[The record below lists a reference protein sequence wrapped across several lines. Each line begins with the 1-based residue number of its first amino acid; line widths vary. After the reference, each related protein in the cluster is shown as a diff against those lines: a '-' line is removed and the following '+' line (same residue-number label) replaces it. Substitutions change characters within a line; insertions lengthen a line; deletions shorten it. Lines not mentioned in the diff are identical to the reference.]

1 MVGGKITASPK
12 AAAKPKAAAPI
23 DAAPEPVAL
32 RKVEGIR
39 KVEVIANPLSGSV
52 GPGVCEEAEA
62 LLAAYDLE
70 VNIQRCEAGKLSQII
85 ASALDSKPDLVI
97 VIAGDGTARA
107 VAEAAGPDGP
117 LVAPLPGGT
126 MNMLPFAIY
135 GQTTWPEALE
145 AILTNGEERCISGGS
160 VEKHSFYV
168 AAILGSPALWARA
181 REAARHGKFWLAV
194 QRARRAAQQAFTGRL
209 RFSLDGAPRDKAEA
223 LTFMCPLV
231 SKAVDSDASGLEAA
245 ALDPSGAVDV
255 FRLAVAAAAGQWRA
269 DPSVNVTLVRQA
281 YAWAGGPIPAIL
293 DGESVRLGRTA
304 LVRFKPN
311 AFRALV
317 PKDTDPKEDAD
328 PKEAA

>member
-1 MVGGKITASPK
+1 MVGGKAPVRR
-12 AAAKPKAAAPI
+12 KPATKKSEAQ
-23 DAAPEPVAL
+23 APEAVKRRAIDG
-32 RKVEGIR
+32 VR

-52 GPGVCEEAEA
+52 GPNACEEAAA
-62 LLAAYDLE
+62 LLEAWDLE
-70 VNIQRCEAGKLSQII
+70 VNVQRCEAGKLGDII
-85 ASALDSKPDLVI
+85 ANALAAKPDLII

-107 VAEAAGPDGP
+107 VAEAAGPNGP

-145 AILTNGEERCISGGS
+145 AILTSGVEKRISGGT

-181 REAARHGKFWLAV
+181 REAARHGKVWLAI
-194 QRARRAAQQAFTGRL
+194 QRARRAAEQAFSGRL
-209 RFSLDGAPRDKAEA
+209 RFTLDGAARQKSEA

-231 SKAVDSDASGLEAA
+231 SKALDNDANGLEAA
-245 ALDPSGAVDV
+245 ALDPTGALDV

-269 DPSVNVTLVRQA
+269 DPSVQVTLAKQA

-317 PKDTDPKEDAD
+317 PRGQGADA
-328 PKEAA
+328 

>member
-1 MVGGKITASPK
+1 MAGGRTR
-12 AAAKPKAAAPI
+12 AKPAAAPRAPKPAP
-23 DAAPEPVAL
+23 AARL
-32 RKVEGIR
+32 KVEGIR

-52 GPGVCEEAEA
+52 GPNACEEATA
-62 LLAAYDLE
+62 LLEAYDLE
-70 VNIQRCEAGKLSQII
+70 VNVQRCQAGKLPEII
-85 ASALDSKPDLVI
+85 AKALSGKPDLVI

-126 MNMLPFAIY
+126 MNMLPYAIY
-135 GQTTWPEALE
+135 GQTTWQEALQ
-145 AILTNGEERCISGGS
+145 AILTDGVEKRISGGT

-181 REAARHGKFWLAV
+181 REAVRHGKLWLAV
-194 QRARRAAQQAFTGRL
+194 QRARRAARQAFSGRL
-209 RFSLDGAPRDKAEA
+209 RFTLDGSGRQKAEA
-223 LTFMCPLV
+223 LAFMCPLV
-231 SKAVDSDASGLEAA
+231 SKAVDSDAVGLEAA
-245 ALDPSGAVDV
+245 ALDPTGALDV

-269 DPSVNVTLVRQA
+269 DPAVQVTLVRQA
-281 YAWAGGPIPAIL
+281 YSWAGGPIPAIL

-317 PKDTDPKEDAD
+317 PRK
-328 PKEAA
+328 AA

>member
-1 MVGGKITASPK
+1 MVGGKTPVRRK
-12 AAAKPKAAAPI
+12 
-23 DAAPEPVAL
+23 PVAKKPVAQTTEVQTL
-32 RKVEGIR
+32 DSEPPVKRKAIDGIR

-52 GPGVCEEAEA
+52 GPNACEEATA
-62 LLAAYDLE
+62 LLEAWDLE
-70 VNIQRCEAGKLSQII
+70 VNVQRCEAGKLSEII
-85 ASALDSKPDLVI
+85 ANALAAKPDLII

-107 VAEAAGPDGP
+107 VAEAAGPSGP

-145 AILTNGEERCISGGS
+145 AILTSGVEKRISGGT

-181 REAARHGKFWLAV
+181 REAARHGKVWLAF
-194 QRARRAAQQAFTGRL
+194 QRARRAADQAFSGRL
-209 RFSLDGAPRDKAEA
+209 RFTLDGAARQKSEA

-231 SKAVDSDASGLEAA
+231 SKALDNDANGLEAA
-245 ALDPSGAVDV
+245 ALDPTGALDV

-269 DPSVNVTLVRQA
+269 APSVQVTLAKQA

-304 LVRFKPN
+304 VIRFKPN

-317 PKDTDPKEDAD
+317 PRGEGADA
-328 PKEAA
+328 

>member
-1 MVGGKITASPK
+1 MTGGETPVRRETETDSS
-12 AAAKPKAAAPI
+12 
-23 DAAPEPVAL
+23 PVAEAA
-32 RKVEGIR
+32 RRSVAGIR

-52 GPGVCEEAEA
+52 GPNACEEASAMLE
-62 LLAAYDLE
+62 AYDLE
-70 VNIQRCEAGKLSQII
+70 VNVQRCESGKLEEII
-85 ASALDSKPDLVI
+85 SRALAAKPDLIV

-135 GQTTWPEALE
+135 GQTTWAEALE
-145 AILTNGEERCISGGS
+145 GILTDGVEKQISGGT

-181 REAARHGKFWLAV
+181 REAARHGKFWLAI

-209 RFSLDGAPRDKAEA
+209 RFTLDGSARQKSEA

-231 SKAVDSDASGLEAA
+231 SKAVDNDTKGLEAA
-245 ALDPSGAVDV
+245 ALDPTGAVDV
-255 FRLAVAAAAGQWRA
+255 FRLGVAAAAGQWRA
-269 DPSVNVTLVRQA
+269 DPSVSVTVVRQA

-304 LVRFKPN
+304 VVRFKPN

-317 PKDTDPKEDAD
+317 PRGVGADA
-328 PKEAA
+328 

>member
-1 MVGGKITASPK
+1 VAGGRTPVRRK
-12 AAAKPKAAAPI
+12 
-23 DAAPEPVAL
+23 AAPETAAPRKRGL
-32 RKVEGIR
+32 RRVEGIR

-52 GPGVCEEAEA
+52 GPNACEEAAA
-62 LLAAYDLE
+62 LLATYDLE
-70 VNIQRCEAGKLSQII
+70 VNVSRCETGKLAEII
-85 ASALDSKPDLVI
+85 AAALAAKPDLII

-107 VAEAAGPDGP
+107 VAEAAGPGGP

-145 AILTNGEERCISGGS
+145 AILTNGEERRISGGT

-181 REAARHGKFWLAV
+181 REAARHGKLWLAV
-194 QRARRAAQQAFTGRL
+194 QRARRAARQAFSGRL
-209 RFSLDGAPRDKAEA
+209 RFSLDGAPRQKAEA
-223 LTFMCPLV
+223 LTFLCPLV

-245 ALDPSGAVDV
+245 ALDPTGAVDV

-281 YAWAGGPIPAIL
+281 YSWAGGPIPAIL

-317 PKDTDPKEDAD
+317 PRALA

>member
-1 MVGGKITASPK
+1 MAGGKTPVQ
-12 AAAKPKAAAPI
+12 AKPAPQRLTRHKAVAP
-23 DAAPEPVAL
+23 APETPAL

-52 GPGVCEEAEA
+52 GPGACEEAA
-62 LLAAYDLE
+62 NLLAAYDLD
-70 VNIQRCEAGKLSQII
+70 VNVQRCEAGKLGEII
-85 ASALDSKPDLVI
+85 ANALAAKPDLII

-107 VAEAAGPDGP
+107 VAEAAGPGGP

-145 AILTNGEERCISGGS
+145 AILTNGVEKRISGGT

-181 REAARHGKFWLAV
+181 REAARHGKFWLAF
-194 QRARRAAQQAFTGRL
+194 QRARRAAEQAFSGRL
-209 RFSLDGAPRDKAEA
+209 RFTLDGAARQKSEA

-245 ALDPSGAVDV
+245 ALDPTGAVDV

-317 PKDTDPKEDAD
+317 PRSNAEG
-328 PKEAA
+328 EAA

>member
-1 MVGGKITASPK
+1 MTGGRAPVRRDTAAK
-12 AAAKPKAAAPI
+12 ATEGEAAATRRPAIAG
-23 DAAPEPVAL
+23 V
-32 RKVEGIR
+32 R

-52 GPGVCEEAEA
+52 GPNACEEAAA
-62 LLAAYDLE
+62 LLEAWDLE
-70 VNIQRCEAGKLSQII
+70 VNVQRCEPGKLPQII
-85 ASALDSKPDLVI
+85 ASALAAKPDLII

-135 GQTTWPEALE
+135 GQTTWTEALE
-145 AILTNGEERCISGGS
+145 AILADGVEKSISGGT

-181 REAARHGKFWLAV
+181 REAARHGKIWLAF
-194 QRARRAAQQAFTGRL
+194 QRARRAAQRAFSGRL
-209 RFSLDGAPRDKAEA
+209 RFTLDGSHRNKAEA

-231 SKAVDSDASGLEAA
+231 SKALDNDADGLEAA
-245 ALDPSGAVDV
+245 ALDPTGALDV

-269 DPSVNVTLVRQA
+269 DPAVNVTLVRQA
-281 YAWAGGPIPAIL
+281 LTWAGGPIPAIL

-304 LVRFKPN
+304 MVRFQPN

-317 PKDTDPKEDAD
+317 PRGRGADA
-328 PKEAA
+328 

>member
-1 MVGGKITASPK
+1 MAGGKTPAGAKSAPK
-12 AAAKPKAAAPI
+12 KPAARKPAVKTPAAKP
-23 DAAPEPVAL
+23 PEVKTPA
-32 RKVEGIR
+32 RMKVDGVR

-52 GPGVCEEAEA
+52 GPNACDEVTAVLEG
-62 LLAAYDLE
+62 YDLE
-70 VNIQRCEAGKLSQII
+70 FNVQSCAGGKLSDVIQRAID
-85 ASALDSKPDLVI
+85 AGPDLII

-107 VAEAAGPDGP
+107 VAEAAGPTGP

-145 AILTNGEERCISGGS
+145 AILTDGVEKVISGGT
-160 VEKHSFYV
+160 VEKYSFYV

-181 REAARHGKFWLAV
+181 REAARHGKIWLAF
-194 QRARRAAQQAFTGRL
+194 QRARHAAGQAFSGRL
-209 RFSLDGAPRDKAEA
+209 RFTLDGNARQKSEA

-231 SKAVDSDASGLEAA
+231 SKALDNDAKGLEAA
-245 ALDPSGAVDV
+245 ALDPTGALDV

-269 DPSVNVTLVRQA
+269 DPSVNVTLIRQA

-304 LVRFKPN
+304 MVRFKPN

-317 PKDTDPKEDAD
+317 PRGQGADA
-328 PKEAA
+328 

>member
-1 MVGGKITASPK
+1 MAGGKAPARKTSP
-12 AAAKPKAAAPI
+12 P
-23 DAAPEPVAL
+23 PEPVAAPAL
-32 RKVEGIR
+32 RRVEGIR

-52 GPGVCEEAEA
+52 GPNAIEEVTAI
-62 LLAAYDLE
+62 LDGYDFEKNVQTCAGGKLTE
-70 VNIQRCEAGKLSQII
+70 IIQRAID
-85 ASALDSKPDLVI
+85 AKPDLII

-107 VAEAAGPDGP
+107 VAEAAGPNGP

-145 AILTNGEERCISGGS
+145 AILTDGEERIISGGM

-181 REAARHGKFWLAV
+181 REAARHGKFWLAI
-194 QRARRAAQQAFTGRL
+194 QRARRAADQAFSGRL
-209 RFSLDGAPRDKAEA
+209 RFTLDGAARDKSEA

-231 SKAVDSDASGLEAA
+231 SKAVDSDAPGLEAA
-245 ALDPSGAVDV
+245 ALDPTGAIDV
-255 FRLAVAAAAGQWRA
+255 FRLAIAAAAGQWRA
-269 DPSVNVTLVRQA
+269 DPAVNVTLVRQA

-317 PKDTDPKEDAD
+317 PSPKDAGAEGPVEE
-328 PKEAA
+328 EAA

>member
-1 MVGGKITASPK
+1 VAGGKTPTRRRPAVEP
-12 AAAKPKAAAPI
+12 
-23 DAAPEPVAL
+23 APEAPAR

-52 GPGVCEEAEA
+52 GAGACEEATA
-62 LLAAYDLE
+62 LLEAYDLE
-70 VNIQRCEAGKLSQII
+70 VNVQRCEAGKLSEII
-85 ASALDSKPDLVI
+85 ARALGNKPDLVI

-126 MNMLPFAIY
+126 MNMLPYAIY
-135 GQTTWPEALE
+135 GQTTWQEALA
-145 AILTNGEERCISGGS
+145 AILEDGQEKRISGGT

-181 REAARHGKFWLAV
+181 REAVRHGQLWLAV
-194 QRARRAAQQAFTGRL
+194 QRARRAAQQAFSGRL
-209 RFSLDGAPRDKAEA
+209 RFTLDGSGRQKAEA

-231 SKAVDSDASGLEAA
+231 SKAVDSDAVGLEAA
-245 ALDPSGAVDV
+245 ALDPTGALDV

-269 DPSVNVTLVRQA
+269 DPAVNVTLVRQA
-281 YAWAGGPIPAIL
+281 YSWAGGPIPAIL

-311 AFRALV
+311 AFRAFV
-317 PKDTDPKEDAD
+317 PR
-328 PKEAA
+328 EAV

>member
-1 MVGGKITASPK
+1 MVGDKTPARRR
-12 AAAKPKAAAPI
+12 AI
-23 DAAPEPVAL
+23 D
-32 RKVEGIR
+32 GIR

-52 GPGVCEEAEA
+52 GPNACEEARVMLEA
-62 LLAAYDLE
+62 WDLE
-70 VNIQRCEAGKLSQII
+70 VNIQRCEAGKLGDII
-85 ASALDSKPDLVI
+85 AKALANKPDLII

-126 MNMLPFAIY
+126 MNMLPFAVY

-145 AILTNGEERCISGGS
+145 GILANGVEKRISGGT
-160 VEKHSFYV
+160 VDKHSFYV
-168 AAILGSPALWARA
+168 AAILGSPALWAQA
-181 REAARHGKFWLAV
+181 REAARLGKLWLAL
-194 QRARRAAQQAFTGRL
+194 QRARRAAERAFSGRL
-209 RFSLDGAPRDKAEA
+209 RFSLDGAARQKSEA

-231 SKAVDSDASGLEAA
+231 SKALDNDANGLEAA
-245 ALDPSGAVDV
+245 ALDPTGALDV

-317 PKDTDPKEDAD
+317 PRGEGADA
-328 PKEAA
+328 